1 MAREAC
7 AGRQPKTTNL
17 KEGVSPMRRVS
28 STILVSLFLTVAAYA
43 QNITGSMSGR
53 VVDQQGTAV
62 PGATVSAIEP
72 SKKLNITTKSTE
84 SGEFN
89 LAGLQPGNYTIE
101 VVASGFKKL
110 ERLNVPLDAQDKL
123 ALGDLLLEVGA
134 VTESIEV
141 SAQQVLLQTD
151 SVERG
156 QAIVGKQMDNIQVN
170 GRNPLDMAKLI
181 PGVFSVANVSVG
193 GVGGL
198 SSVYVNG
205 NRGTMNQLTINGIGD
220 IDTGADGSQN
230 VTVSIDS
237 MAEFKV
243 LTGQYQAEYGRNAG
257 AQIAMV
263 TKSGGNQ
270 FHGSGYFQHRHDD
283 LNANTFVNNVRGLP
297 RALYRYNDAGYTVG
311 GPVYIPKL
319 YDKTKNRLFF
329 FWSQEWQEQLAPTAA
344 KNVTVP
350 TALERQGNFS
360 QSVDNNGKALAI
372 RDPLTQQ
379 PVPGNIIPPSQI
391 YGPGQKLAQLLPLP
405 NTSGTGYNY
414 TSQVS
419 AQTPRR
425 EDLLRMDYNV
435 TQNLHVFGHYINN
448 LQPVVNVYGAF
459 VLGET
464 VPLTGIN
471 VVTPGYS
478 FAGGATYVI
487 SPTLTNEFNL
497 GMTKN
502 SINIFEQGNIL
513 TVAGSGVNLPL
524 LYPSAQQDGY
534 IPQLQVNG
542 THLANQPSLGTADAP
557 FVNYNTTIDISDN
570 LTKVWGK
577 HIVKAGVYLQRSRKN
592 QTSFNDNNG
601 NYNWGDTTANPYDT
615 GYGYSNMLYGVYQTF
630 DQSSGYI
637 NGMYRYWNIEE
648 FVQDTWKIT
657 PRIALD
663 YGLRGSWYQP
673 QYDASLQASTFVLA
687 NFNPANAPKLFTP
700 AINPANNQR
709 SAYNPITNTYYPA
722 ADIGLE
728 IPGTGN
734 PYNGIC
740 QADKGGCNK
749 YLMKNRGEQWGPR
762 FGVAWDVFGNSRMV
776 IRTGGGIYYDRYQG
790 NRIFN
795 NVNNPPESVQPT
807 LYYGFAQQINPAN
820 AFLAPPSVIAMDP
833 TGKVPTTYNYQFSI
847 QNKLPWNLVLDTAYV
862 GTQGRHLQDNRNLNG
877 IPYGATFLPQNQ
889 DPTLVAANPNALL
902 GNNALKQAFLEP
914 LQGYT
919 SVTVYE
925 GATNSNYNGLQV
937 GLNRRA
943 GNGLFLGVSYSYS
956 KTMTTASSDTTSV
969 RIDQYTKEADYG
981 PASFDVAHNFLLNY
995 VYLIPGYRNGN
1006 YFLKSITSGW
1016 QLSGVSQFRTGQ
1028 PFTPGFSVSGAGS
1041 VNQTGSYTE
1050 GARIG
1055 VVPGCNFYTGSS
1067 DPFNRLNAACF
1078 FAPPVGSTG
1087 LDSGVYF
1094 IRYPGLINFDM
1105 SLQKDIAIKERF
1117 HIQLRVDA
1125 FNVFNHANFP
1135 SLNTTLNFN
1144 AYPNVN
1150 GIVNGSPTITSTA
1163 LGRNANGS
1171 FNVTGFGT
1179 VVSPAAGAPGGPRV
1193 VQLVAHFTF

>member
-1 MAREAC
+1 
-7 AGRQPKTTNL
+7 
-17 KEGVSPMRRVS
+17 MRRVS
-28 STILVSLFLTVAAYA
+28 LTILALLFLTAAGYA

-53 VVDQQGTAV
+53 VVDQQGNVV
-62 PGATVSAIEP
+62 PNATVTAIEP
-72 SKKLNITTKSTE
+72 SKKLTIAAKSTDA
-84 SGEFN
+84 GEFN
-89 LAGLQPGNYTIE
+89 IAGLLPGNYTVE
-101 VVASGFKKL
+101 VVVTGFKKL
-110 ERLNVPLDAQDKL
+110 ERLNIPLDAQDKL
-123 ALGDLLLEVGA
+123 ALGDLVLQVGA
-134 VTESIEV
+134 VTESVEI
-141 SAQQVLLQTD
+141 SASQVLLQTE

-156 QAIVGKQMDNIQVN
+156 EAIVGKQMDNIEVN

-181 PGVFSVANVSVG
+181 PGVMSTANVSVG
-193 GVGGL
+193 GSGGL

-257 AQIAMV
+257 GQIAMV
-263 TKSGGNQ
+263 TKSGTDA
-270 FHGSGYFQHRHDD
+270 FHGSGYIDHRHDD
-283 LNANTFVNNVRGLP
+283 LNADTFVNNTRGLP
-297 RALYRYNDAGYTVG
+297 RALYRYNDPGYTIG
-311 GPVYIPKL
+311 GPAYIPKL
-319 YDKTKNRLFF
+319 FEKTKHKLFF
-329 FWSQEWQEQLAPTAA
+329 FWSEEWQDQLAPTAA

-360 QSVDNNGKALAI
+360 QSVDNNGKPLVI
-372 RDPLTQQ
+372 RDPNTQV

-391 YGPGQKLAQLLPLP
+391 YLPGQKLASILPLP

-448 LQPVVNVYGAF
+448 IQPVVNVYGAF
-459 VLGET
+459 VLGENI
-464 VPLTGIN
+464 PLDGIN
-471 VVTPGYS
+471 VNTPGYS
-478 FAGGATYVI
+478 VAGGGTYVI
-487 SPTLTNEFNL
+487 SPTLTDEFNA

-502 SINIFEQGNIL
+502 SINITEVGNKL
-513 TVAGSGVNLPL
+513 TTAGSGVNLPL
-524 LYPSAQQDGY
+524 LYPSAVQDGY
-534 IPQLQVNG
+534 IPQINVG
-542 THLANQPSLGTADAP
+542 GSHLANSPSFGSADAP
-557 FVNYNTTIDISDN
+557 FVNYNTTIDISNN
-570 LTKVWGK
+570 LTKVMGK
-577 HIVKAGVYLQRSRKN
+577 HVIKGGVYLQRSRKN
-592 QTSFNDNNG
+592 QTSFSDNNG
-601 NYNWGDTTANPYDT
+601 SYNWGDTTANPYDT

-630 DQSSGYI
+630 DQSSAYI
-637 NGMYRYWNIEE
+637 NGQYRYWNIEE
-648 FVQDTWKIT
+648 FIQDTWKIT
-657 PRIALD
+657 PRLTFD

-673 QYDASLQASTFVLA
+673 QYDASLEASTFVLA
-687 NFNPANAPKLFTP
+687 NYIPSQAPKLFTP
-700 AINPANNQR
+700 AINPSTNQR
-709 SAYNPITNTYYPA
+709 AAYDSLNGQYYSV

-728 IPGTGN
+728 IPNSGN
-734 PYNGIC
+734 PYDGIC
-740 QADKGGCNK
+740 QAAKGGCNK

-762 FGVAWDVFGNSRMV
+762 FGFAWDVFGNSRMV

-795 NVNNPPESVQPT
+795 NVTNPPENVQPT
-807 LYYGFAQQINPAN
+807 LYYGFAQQINPAT
-820 AFLAPPSVIAMDP
+820 AYLAPPNLIAMDP

-847 QNKLPWNLVLDTAYV
+847 QTRLPWEMVLDTAYV

-877 IPYGATFLPQNQ
+877 IPYGTDFLPQNQ
-889 DPTLVAANPNALL
+889 DPTLVAANPTALL

-914 LQGYT
+914 LQGFG

-925 GATNSNYNGLQV
+925 GAATSNYNGLQV

-943 GNGLFLGVSYSYS
+943 GKGLFLGVSYTYS

-969 RIDQYTKEADYG
+969 RIDQYTREADYA
-981 PASFDVAHNFLLNY
+981 PATFDIKHNFLLNY
-995 VYLIPGYRNGN
+995 VYQIPGLKNGN
-1006 YFLKSITSGW
+1006 FLLKNITNNW
-1016 QLSGVSQFRTGQ
+1016 QLSGITQFRTGL

-1041 VNQTGSYTE
+1041 VNETGSNTE

-1067 DPFNRLNAACF
+1067 DPYNRLNAACF

-1087 LDSGVYF
+1087 LDSGLDF
-1094 IRYPGLINFDM
+1094 LNYPGLINFDM
-1105 SLQKDIAIKERF
+1105 SVQKTISIKERV
-1117 HIQLRVDA
+1117 HIQLRADA
-1125 FNVFNHANFP
+1125 FNVFNHANFTG
-1135 SLNTTLNFN
+1135 LNTTLNFN
-1144 AYPNVN
+1144 AYPTAN

-1179 VVSPAAGAPGGPRV
+1179 VTSPAAGAPGGPRV
-1193 VQLVAHFTF
+1193 LQLVLHLTF